1 MFTQLSP
8 QDASFLYLET
18 PNQPMHVGS
27 IAIYNPETSPL
38 ENSLR
43 NDLSTLLSSQ
53 LKLFRLPIEIA

>member
-27 IAIYNPETSPL
+27 IVIYNPETSPL
-38 ENSLR
+38 GNFTEE
-43 NDLSTLLSSQ
+43 
-53 LKLFRLPIEIA
+53 RLINLIELATEVV